1 MSWLI
6 SLLKL
11 IIQLVIPVAVERLIA
26 YLKDGQ
32 ELADWKKSEWAK
44 IEAAART
51 YRQEHLEAGDD
62 IEKQKAAFDKL
73 LNSSK

>member
-1 MSWLI
+1 MSWLM
-6 SLLKL
+6 SLIKL
-11 IIQLVIPVAVERLIA
+11 IVQLVIPVAIDKLIE
-26 YLKDGQ
+26 YMKDGK

-44 IEAAART
+44 IEAAARV
-51 YRQEHLEAGDD
+51 YRQEHTEAGDD